1 MRNNV
6 LAALV
11 LGAFFVAG
19 LTVLAVTWRGN
30 IKAAQTLKVTGS
42 ARLDL
47 TSDLGLLRFTLQSR
61 GPTAADAWQ
70 DLQRQRPVVER
81 FLAARGIAA
90 EHLETFPVSSWTID
104 EFDEQHNRTGRVL
117 SHHNDLSFLVTHGD
131 VQLVKQ
137 LSLDL
142 AALVTEGVNIR
153 TGMPEYLFTGLA
165 EVKEE
170 VQAMAAEDAMR
181 RASKVAAAA
190 GARLGPIRDARMG
203 VLQVTPRHST
213 QVSDYGINDN
223 SSIEKQITAVVH
235 ASFAIR

>member
-6 LAALV
+6 PAALILGLCFV
-11 LGAFFVAG
+11 LGVAI
-19 LTVLAVTWRGN
+19 AAQTWRGN

-42 ARLDL
+42 AKLDL
-47 TSDLGLLRFTLQSR
+47 ISDLGLLRFWLQ
-61 GPTAADAWQ
+61 GQGATAEAAWQ
-70 DLQRQRPVVER
+70 DLQRQRPLVTD
-81 FLAARGIAA
+81 FLAARGVAA
-90 EHLETFPVSSWTID
+90 ANLETFPASAWALD
-104 EFDEQHNRTGRVL
+104 EHDERGNRTGRVL
-117 SHHNDLSFLVTHGD
+117 QYQTDQGFLIEHRD

-142 AALVTEGVNIR
+142 AALVTEGVNVR
-153 TGMPEYLFTGLA
+153 TSMPEYLYTDLA
-165 EVKEE
+165 TVKEE
-170 VQAMAAEDAMR
+170 VQALAAEDAMR
-181 RASKVAAAA
+181 RAGKVAAAA